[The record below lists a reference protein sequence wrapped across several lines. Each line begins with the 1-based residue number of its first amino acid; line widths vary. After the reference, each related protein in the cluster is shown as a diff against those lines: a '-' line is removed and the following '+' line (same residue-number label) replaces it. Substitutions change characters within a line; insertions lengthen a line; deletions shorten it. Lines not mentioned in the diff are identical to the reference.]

1 MPLDVG
7 AMHEAAQALVGER
20 DFSAFR
26 SVQCQAIHA
35 RRNLHMIDVR
45 RDGEEVVVEVQA
57 NAFLH
62 HMVRN
67 IVGSL
72 LVVGRGERPVGWIGE
87 LLEGRDRTVAGPT
100 APAAG
105 LLFIGPRYPREWGLP
120 PEVCGDDLPH

>member
-1 MPLDVG
+1 MPLDAD
-7 AMHEAAQALVGER
+7 AMRAAAQVLRGEH

-26 SVQCQAIHA
+26 SVQCQAKHA
-35 RRNLHMIDVR
+35 RLDLHDIVVTR
-45 RDGEEVVVEVQA
+45 RDDEVLVEVQA

-72 LVVGRGERPVGWIGE
+72 LLVGRGERPVGWIAE
-87 LLEGRDRTVAGPT
+87 LLEGRDRSVAGPT

-105 LLFIGPRYPREWGLP
+105 LLFLGPRYPRQWGLP
-120 PEVCGDDLPH
+120 QDVCSEE